1 MTFAGPD
8 SIRIQAGDV
17 FWGSV
22 FPDVSEMAFA
32 VSIDRRRIGG
42 DIPAGAPPIFPIPD
56 PARK

>member
-1 MTFAGPD
+1 MCFGAV
-8 SIRIQAGDV
+8 A
-17 FWGSV
+17 

-42 DIPAGAPPIFPIPD
+42 DIPAGARLIFPIPD